1 MGPPFC
7 IDGQTLYG
15 RHALALRLHAGPD
28 TARVARPDA
37 PTVGAARGNEIDILQ
52 RYPQVAGEP
61 LAMAMMCQTLKTK
74 GLAADAFALGQAA
87 MIAAP
92 GDTDV
97 RDLVRA
103 ALSAGVP
110 HWHAPMLRD
119 GPRNA
124 CYAQAIARA
133 VTPGMRI
140 LEIGTG
146 AGLLSLLA
154 ARAGAQVITC
164 EANPVVAAA
173 AREIALRNGLADRIT
188 VISKYSTELE
198 IGHDLAEPADLLMSE
213 LFDDALFGDGIV
225 DIIAD
230 ARRRLLRPD
239 APILPPRAE
248 LRCALV
254 ALDHPTDW
262 PLGMVEGF
270 DLSPFNMLSAPPPA
284 ALRARPEGAVRRSAP
299 ASLLTMDF
307 EAPDFGA
314 MRETATLISEGG
326 PIHGVVQW
334 LRVDFGAGVIF
345 ENSPFDDS
353 NSHWGAPIHPLAQP
367 IDTTPGEAIEVTAR
381 LVSAQLLI
389 SARRA

>member
-1 MGPPFC
+1 M
-7 IDGQTLYG
+7 
-15 RHALALRLHAGPD
+15 RRS
-28 TARVARPDA
+28 
-37 PTVGAARGNEIDILQ
+37 GNGEDDIDILQ
-52 RYPQVAGEP
+52 RYPQVADQP
-61 LAMAMMCQTLKTK
+61 LAMAMLCQALKTK
-74 GLAADAFALGQAA
+74 GLAGDAYALGMAA
-87 MIAAP
+87 VTAAP

-124 CYAQAIARA
+124 CYAQAIARL
-133 VTPGMRI
+133 VTPGMRV

-146 AGLLSLLA
+146 AGLLSLFA

-173 AREIALRNGLADRIT
+173 AREIARRNDLADRIT
-188 VISKYSTELE
+188 VISKYSTDLE
-198 IGHDLAEPADLLMSE
+198 IGQDLEPADLLMSE

-225 DIIAD
+225 DVITD
-230 ARRRLLRPD
+230 ARARLLRPG

-254 ALDHPTDW
+254 ALDHPAEW

-270 DLSPFNMLSAPPPA
+270 DLSPFNLLAAPPPA
-284 ALRARPEGAVRRSAP
+284 ELRVRMAGAIRRSAP
-299 ASLLTMDF
+299 VSLLAMDF
-307 EAPDFGA
+307 EAASFGPT
-314 MRETATLISEGG
+314 RETATLMSDGG
-326 PIHGVVQW
+326 PIHGVAQW
-334 LRVDFGAGVIF
+334 LRVDFGAGVVF
-345 ENSPFDDS
+345 ENSPFDES
-353 NSHWGAPIHPLAQP
+353 RSHWGAPINPLAEP
-367 IDTTPGEAIEVTAR
+367 IETVAGEAIAVTAR

>member
-1 MGPPFC
+1 M
-7 IDGQTLYG
+7 T
-15 RHALALRLHAGPD
+15 
-28 TARVARPDA
+28 
-37 PTVGAARGNEIDILQ
+37 DILQ
-52 RYPQVAGEP
+52 RYPQVADEP
-61 LAMAMMCQTLKTK
+61 IAMAMLCQVLKTK
-74 GLAADAFALGQAA
+74 GQAGDAYALGLAALE
-87 MIAAP
+87 AAP
-92 GDTDV
+92 SDTDV

-124 CYAQAIARA
+124 CYAQAIERA

-164 EANPVVAAA
+164 ESNPVVAAA
-173 AREIALRNGLADRIT
+173 AREIARRNGLADRIT
-188 VISKYSTELE
+188 VISKYSTELM
-198 IGHDLAEPADLLMSE
+198 IGHDLDEPADLLMSE
-213 LFDDALFGDGIV
+213 LFDDALFGDGVI
-225 DIIAD
+225 DIITD
-230 ARRRLLRPD
+230 ARERLLQPG

-254 ALDHPTDW
+254 ALDHPAER

-270 DLSPFNMLSAPPPA
+270 DLSPFNLLAAPPAA
-284 ALRARPEGAVRRSAP
+284 ALRARSDGATRRSPP
-299 ASLLTMDF
+299 ASLLAMDF
-307 EAPDFGA
+307 EAASFGPT
-314 MRETATLISEGG
+314 RETATLISDGG
-326 PIHGVVQW
+326 PIHGVAQW
-334 LRVDFGAGVIF
+334 LRVDFGQGVVF
-345 ENSPFDDS
+345 ENSPFDES
-353 NSHWGAPIHPLAQP
+353 RSHWGAPINPLAEP
-367 IDTTPGEAIEVTAR
+367 IETVAGEPIEVTAR

>member
-1 MGPPFC
+1 M
-7 IDGQTLYG
+7 T
-15 RHALALRLHAGPD
+15 
-28 TARVARPDA
+28 
-37 PTVGAARGNEIDILQ
+37 DILQ
-52 RYPQVAGEP
+52 RYPQVADEP
-61 LAMAMMCQTLKTK
+61 IAMAMLCQVLKTK
-74 GLAADAFALGQAA
+74 GLAGDAYALGLAA
-87 MIAAP
+87 LEAAP
-92 GDTDV
+92 ADTDV

-164 EANPVVAAA
+164 ESNPVVAAA
-173 AREIALRNGLADRIT
+173 AREIARRNGLADRIT
-188 VISKYSTELE
+188 VISKYSTELM
-198 IGHDLAEPADLLMSE
+198 IGHDLDEPADLLMSE
-213 LFDDALFGDGIV
+213 LFDDALFGDGII
-225 DIIAD
+225 DIITD
-230 ARRRLLRPD
+230 ARERLLRPG

-254 ALDHPTDW
+254 ALDRPAER

-270 DLSPFNMLSAPPPA
+270 DLSPFNLLAAPPAA
-284 ALRARPEGAVRRSAP
+284 ALRARSDGATRRSPP
-299 ASLLTMDF
+299 ASLLAMDF
-307 EAPDFGA
+307 EAASFGPT
-314 MRETATLISEGG
+314 RETATLISDGG
-326 PIHGVVQW
+326 PIHGVAQW
-334 LRVDFGAGVIF
+334 LRVDFGQGVVF
-345 ENSPFDDS
+345 ENSPFDES
-353 NSHWGAPIHPLAQP
+353 RSHWGAPINPLAEP
-367 IDTTPGEAIEVTAR
+367 IETVPGEPIEVTAR